1 MNINDGGYCERAERE
16 TGDSSAV
23 SRYTMWATYT
33 KIECNELA
41 MYTTEVNI
49 YSVVYFVR
57 FSRDVAGIMRG

>member
-1 MNINDGGYCERAERE
+1 MTAAIVNVLRE
-16 TGDSSAV
+16 KPVTAPLSHATPCV
-23 SRYTMWATYT
+23 WATYT